1 MHFFIV
7 VEYKDKQRKGPIGVN
22 KFQEYVK
29 KRLIWTVITSVI
41 LATVPYWI
49 GTQNISLTIIWE
61 WLILFSIVTIFD
73 ILSISSRQNI
83 KK

>member
-1 MHFFIV
+1 M
-7 VEYKDKQRKGPIGVN
+7 N
-22 KFQEYVK
+22 NFQEYVK
-29 KRLIWTVITSVI
+29 KRLIWTVITSVV

>member
-1 MHFFIV
+1 M
-7 VEYKDKQRKGPIGVN
+7 N

-49 GTQNISLTIIWE
+49 GTHNISLTTIWE

>member
-1 MHFFIV
+1 M
-7 VEYKDKQRKGPIGVN
+7 N

-49 GTQNISLTIIWE
+49 GTQNISLAIIWE

>member
-1 MHFFIV
+1 M
-7 VEYKDKQRKGPIGVN
+7 N

-41 LATVPYWI
+41 LATVPNWI